1 MKLKMELLSYFLA
14 NSFLCASLIE
24 ARRLTKT
31 LYFSIVSGLTPE
43 TSADMG
49 SRQAK
54 QILLDFDSVFFAGS
68 SLFSSKVVPSWE
80 SAGLVDA
87 AEGACPLLTATQ
99 SLQTTEK
106 QHVITYTSD
115 FVSCSLAELSDALA
129 FPLNV
134 CSSV

>member
-43 TSADMG
+43 TSAGMG

-54 QILLDFDSVFFAGS
+54 QILLDFYSVFFAGS
-68 SLFSSKVVPSWE
+68 SLFSSKVVPS
-80 SAGLVDA
+80 
-87 AEGACPLLTATQ
+87 
-99 SLQTTEK
+99 
-106 QHVITYTSD
+106 
-115 FVSCSLAELSDALA
+115 
-129 FPLNV
+129 
-134 CSSV
+134 